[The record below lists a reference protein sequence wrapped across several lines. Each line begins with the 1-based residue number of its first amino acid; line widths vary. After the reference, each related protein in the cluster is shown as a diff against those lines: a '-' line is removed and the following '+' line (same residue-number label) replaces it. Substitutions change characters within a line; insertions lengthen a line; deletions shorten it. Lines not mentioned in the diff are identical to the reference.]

1 MFYRWRR
8 VDEEGRTEMWRLYG
22 WFTALMACGSCVGAV
37 AWAAL
42 MMNLVNFYEGQVGSN
57 DALKT
62 SLVALAYSWRAVF
75 SVTYAIDFL
84 CLSAAKLMVLDRM
97 SVFAAP
103 QGTRLQKRW
112 ALAGWVVMAAVVLG
126 NAVGLAANAAAAFYY
141 HKAALAQGKAST
153 YYAQNNTKDGLD
165 SKSLT
170 SEALLRAGAAVSVQ
184 LLCEVAVL
192 LLVII
197 AFVVVAVFCAR
208 HFSSSLAI
216 FDAAAQ
222 RASMGRALRLQMSA
236 AAATGRMLRLHM
248 LGTTAFVFVAFVL
261 RSLFSTMHAVAFQ
274 LRSFDKGCPG
284 GVCASCQN
292 MYGHI
297 VNWINYT
304 PEFQLMIMLISSPV
318 ALLVALW
325 GVTSNSTLQLMKAQ
339 ERGSATPLSPAVK
352 HDTEAGEWTMLHLP
366 QPLSTATT
374 ADTTLARTGT

>member
-8 VDEEGRTEMWRLYG
+8 VNEEGRTEVWPLYG
-22 WFTALMACGSCVGAV
+22 WFTALMACGSCVGA
-37 AWAAL
+37 ATWASL

-57 DALKT
+57 DARNT
-62 SLVALAYSWRAVF
+62 SLVALAYSWRAAFVVAY
-75 SVTYAIDFL
+75 SIEFL

-103 QGTRLQKRW
+103 QGARLQTRW
-112 ALAGWVVMAAVVLG
+112 AAAGRVVMAAVVLG

-141 HKAALAQGKAST
+141 QKASVAQAKASA
-153 YYAQNNTKDGLD
+153 YYAQNNTKDGLEF
-165 SKSLT
+165 KSRT
-170 SEALLRAGAAVSVQ
+170 SQELSLAGAAVSVQ
-184 LLCEVAVL
+184 LVCEVTVL

-208 HFSSSLAI
+208 HFTASLAI

-236 AAATGRMLRLHM
+236 AAATGRALRLHM

-261 RSLFSTMHAVAFQ
+261 RSVFSTFYAVAFQ

-325 GVTSNSTLQLMKAQ
+325 GVTSKSTLQLMKSQ
-339 ERGSATPLSPAVK
+339 EQESATPLSPAMK
-352 HDTEAGEWTMLHLP
+352 RDEEAGDWTLAQPP
-366 QPLSTATT
+366 QPLSTAATT
-374 ADTTLARTGT
+374 DTPLPRSGT